1 MRMFEIFQEV
11 QRISGGSVAVTS
23 IAVKEKP
30 LIAPYQVKLID
41 PYDG

>member
-1 MRMFEIFQEV
+1 MFGILKEI
-11 QRISGGSVAVTS
+11 QRISGGTVAATS